1 MSILT
6 RVSEFARRHALWRP
20 DTRAIAAVSGGSDSV
35 ALLLLLRDLHA
46 RGELV
51 LDAVAH
57 LNHMTRAEASNEDEA
72 FCREL
77 ARSLALPFVT
87 ATIDVPAAARLQ
99 RQSIEVAAREARQQ
113 FFEDVLRAR
122 GATCV
127 ATAHTQ
133 DDQAE
138 TVLLRMVR
146 GSGIR
151 GLGGMAPARRGR
163 VRPLLTCTRQ
173 VLRDELMARNQVW
186 REDAT
191 NADVSNVRNRV
202 RHELLP
208 YLERHFNPSVREAL
222 VRLADLARADEAA
235 LTRDAAAATF
245 QVLRSAGSGA
255 IRLDGPVLES
265 LPAAVA
271 RRVVQCALEM
281 ASGGVSH
288 GIDDIDAVRSVAHGH
303 RAAVEVSGVRAEH
316 SAGSVVLLTKGPGR
330 SPAPFEFNLSVPGV
344 VEAPD
349 AAWVLEACG
358 PKTVSSDRPIGRSP
372 DEVELDAAHVPGPL
386 IVRSRLPGDRIRPLG
401 SAGRKKL
408 QDVFVDRKVSPAAR
422 NQVPVVTDPSGR
434 IVWVAGHVL
443 NEDFKVTDRTKAVII
458 LRLRRMERLGT

>member
-20 DTRAIAAVSGGSDSV
+20 ETRAIAAVSGGSDSV

-163 VRPLLTCTRQ
+163 V
-173 VLRDELMARNQVW
+173 
-186 REDAT
+186 
-191 NADVSNVRNRV
+191 
-202 RHELLP
+202 
-208 YLERHFNPSVREAL
+208 
-222 VRLADLARADEAA
+222 
-235 LTRDAAAATF
+235 
-245 QVLRSAGSGA
+245 
-255 IRLDGPVLES
+255 
-265 LPAAVA
+265 
-271 RRVVQCALEM
+271 
-281 ASGGVSH
+281 
-288 GIDDIDAVRSVAHGH
+288 
-303 RAAVEVSGVRAEH
+303 
-316 SAGSVVLLTKGPGR
+316 
-330 SPAPFEFNLSVPGV
+330 
-344 VEAPD
+344 
-349 AAWVLEACG
+349 
-358 PKTVSSDRPIGRSP
+358 
-372 DEVELDAAHVPGPL
+372 
-386 IVRSRLPGDRIRPLG
+386 
-401 SAGRKKL
+401 
-408 QDVFVDRKVSPAAR
+408 
-422 NQVPVVTDPSGR
+422 
-434 IVWVAGHVL
+434 
-443 NEDFKVTDRTKAVII
+443 
-458 LRLRRMERLGT
+458 